1 MSFADTY
8 GPWALITGASAGL
21 GEEFARQLAALGLN
35 LVLVARRKDK
45 LQELAEELTKKYP
58 IVVKPVAMD
67 LSRVRFMRKIEAAT
81 KGMEIGLLINNA
93 GFGIHGSF
101 LTHDLNRELEM
112 LDLNCRA
119 PLILTHHFARD
130 MVLRRRGGIVF
141 LGSTIAYQP
150 APYMAHYAAT
160 KVHNQF
166 FGEALWYELKQHG
179 VDVLTVNPGTT
190 ATEFQQVSNMGL
202 MSMSLGPYPV
212 VRKAIKNLGKRH
224 SVIPGFLNRIT
235 AFIARISPRRLVV
248 AITGGMMRSLT
259 NRQQDE
265 NEND

>member
-1 MSFADTY
+1 MSFADKY

-35 LVLVARRKDK
+35 LVLVARRKDR
-45 LQELAEELTKKYP
+45 LQELAVELSTKHP
-58 IVVKPVAMD
+58 IVVKIISVD
-67 LSRVRFMRKIEAAT
+67 LSRTKFMRIVEKAT
-81 KGMEIGLLINNA
+81 KGMEIGLLVNNA
-93 GFGIHGSF
+93 GFGVHGPF

-119 PLILTHHFARD
+119 PLILTHHFAAD
-130 MVLRRRGGIVF
+130 MVLRRRGGIIF

-166 FGEALWYELKQHG
+166 FGEALWYELKGHN
-179 VDVLTVNPGTT
+179 VDVITVNPGTT
-190 ATEFQQVSNMGL
+190 ATEFQQVSDMGL

-212 VRKAIKNLGKRH
+212 VKKAIKNLGKRH
-224 SVIPGFLNRIT
+224 SVIPGFFNRIS
-235 AFIARISPRRLVV
+235 AFFSRVSPRRWVV
-248 AITGGMMRSLT
+248 SITGNLMRGLS
-259 NRQQDE
+259 NNKD
-265 NEND
+265 D